1 VSSGSASAFAP
12 FRVRAFRFQWPS
24 DLLVAFAL
32 EIENIILGWYI
43 LVETKSV
50 VLLTAFAA
58 LQFLGSLL
66 APYFGMLA
74 DRMGRRVM
82 LYAMRLAFAGLA
94 MVLMVLGLTDSLSA
108 PAVFV
113 VAFFG
118 GLLKTSE
125 LMLRQALST
134 DILPANCLM
143 PAMGLSRVTL
153 DGARVFGALTGA
165 GLFAW
170 LGFGISY
177 VVVAAFYVSSFL
189 LMRAATLG
197 GAGQG
202 AAGQG
207 EGGARTKAS
216 SPSPARLSAPAPAA
230 GVAIRPVQSGWRD
243 LRDGLVYVYNTPR
256 LLGICCLVVML
267 NLLAFPLTAGL
278 LPYVAREVYALD
290 ELGYGR
296 LVAAHAVGAL
306 AGSLMMTVLM
316 RPVNAA
322 RLMLIASIAW
332 QAVIVVFALIR
343 DPAWGMFVLALL
355 GACQSVTMVSLTAAV
370 LGAAAAE
377 FRARVMGVRM
387 LGVYGLPVGLVT
399 AGYLVNAV
407 GFAPTL
413 ALFGLLGVAGAAF
426 VARRWRRALWA

>member
-1 VSSGSASAFAP
+1 MPDGTGGAASAFAP

-74 DRMGRRVM
+74 DRLGRRVM
-82 LYAMRLAFAGLA
+82 LFAMRLAFAGLA

-118 GLLKTSE
+118 GLIKTSE

-134 DILPANCLM
+134 DILPADCLM

-153 DGARVFGALTGA
+153 DGARMFGALTGA

-170 LGFGISY
+170 LGFGVSY
-177 VVVAAFYVSSFL
+177 VVVAAFYVASVL
-189 LMRAATLG
+189 LMRGATPGVTG
-197 GAGQG
+197 GAGHAGTRASLPANLPAQSSEAG
-202 AAGQG
+202 AA
-207 EGGARTKAS
+207 A
-216 SPSPARLSAPAPAA
+216 
-230 GVAIRPVQSGWRD
+230 RPVQSGWRD
-243 LRDGLVYVYNTPR
+243 LRDGLAYVFNSPR

-278 LPYVAREVYALD
+278 LPYVAREVYSLD

-306 AGSLMMTVLM
+306 AGSLLMTVLM

-322 RLMLIASIAW
+322 RLMLVSCVAW
-332 QAVIVVFALIR
+332 QAAIVVFALIR
-343 DPAWGMFVLALL
+343 DPAWGMLVLALL
-355 GACQSVTMVSLTAAV
+355 GACQSVTMVSLTTAV
-370 LGAAAAE
+370 LGAAATQ

-387 LGVYGLPVGLVT
+387 LGVYGLPVGLVA
-399 AGYLVNAV
+399 AGYLVKTV

-413 ALFGLLGVAGAAF
+413 SLFGALGIAGAIL
-426 VARRWRRALWA
+426 VAQRWRRALWA

>member
-1 VSSGSASAFAP
+1 VSAVGAASASAP

-43 LVETKSV
+43 LVETRSV

-58 LQFLGSLL
+58 LQFLGSLV

-74 DRMGRRVM
+74 DRMGRRVL
-82 LYAMRLAFAGLA
+82 LYAMRLVFACLA
-94 MVLMVLGLTDSLSA
+94 VVLMVLGLTGSLSA

-113 VAFFG
+113 VAFLG

-134 DILPANCLM
+134 DILPAHCLM
-143 PAMGLSRVTL
+143 AAMGLSRVTL

-170 LGFGISY
+170 LGFGVSY
-177 VVVAAFYVSSFL
+177 VVVAGFYILSVL
-189 LMRAATLG
+189 LMRSATLG
-197 GAGQG
+197 RAG
-202 AAGQG
+202 
-207 EGGARTKAS
+207 RV
-216 SPSPARLSAPAPAA
+216 PARVQGGTGGTA
-230 GVAIRPVQSGWRD
+230 RPVQSGWRD
-243 LRDGLVYVYNTPR
+243 LRDGLAYVRNTPR
-256 LLGICCLVVML
+256 LLGICCLVVLL
-267 NLLAFPLTAGL
+267 NLLAFPLTSGL

-290 ELGYGR
+290 EIGYGR

-306 AGSLMMTVLM
+306 VGSILMTFLV

-322 RLMLIASIAW
+322 RLMLVSCVGWQLAIAT
-332 QAVIVVFALIR
+332 FAMIR
-343 DPAWGMFVLALL
+343 DPATGMLVLAVL
-355 GACQSVTMVSLTAAV
+355 GAFQSVTMVSLTTAV
-370 LGAAAAE
+370 LGAAAE
-377 FRARVMGVRM
+377 SFRARVMGVRM
-387 LGVYGLPVGLVT
+387 LAVYGLPLGLL
-399 AGYLVNAV
+399 ASGYLIRQI
-407 GFAPTL
+407 GFAATL
-413 ALFGLLGVAGAAF
+413 AMFGLLGVAGAAY